1 MLHVVEIWAP
11 DAVIP
16 QVERER
22 VVWLSAGATD
32 AFDLAVPELFWP
44 L

>member
-1 MLHVVEIWAP
+1 
-11 DAVIP
+11 VIP

-22 VVWLSAGATD
+22 VEWLPAGATD
-32 AFDLAVPELFWP
+32 ALDLAVPELFRP